1 MGEGL
6 VTVQDV
12 DHVSSG
18 RWIRGDGQDLGDPIG
33 EDLVRRCQM
42 QACLGRSVMETST
55 GWGTSWCT
63 SWMVGG
69 GKFERRHT
77 NGCHST

>member
-1 MGEGL
+1 M
-6 VTVQDV
+6 TVQDV

-42 QACLGRSVMETST
+42 PGLSRKKRYGKVDRRGDLVVYLLDAGR
-55 GWGTSWCT
+55 W
-63 SWMVGG
+63 
-69 GKFERRHT
+69 
-77 NGCHST
+77 